1 MDKNF
6 IYWIVG
12 LIVTA
17 IFGVWGVVAAYKKK
31 QPIMK
36 TISAAERLQ
45 KVSDILSYGNRFQI
59 SLNDSTF
66 IFMPNGEG
74 IFGAGWVNLEWLE
87 LLKNFVRQNGDV
99 KLAPTAVGDEFYLT
113 DLITGANIRIP
124 LHPVKGMTIDKDGV
138 ALGHM
143 YIFTKY

>member
-1 MDKNF
+1 MDKDF

-12 LIVTA
+12 LIVTV
-17 IFGVWGVVAAYKKK
+17 IFGAWGVFASYKIK
-31 QPIMK
+31 QPKMK
-36 TISAAERLQ
+36 NLKADARIQ
-45 KVSDILSYGNRFQI
+45 KINELLYYGHRFI
-59 SLNDSTF
+59 GDLKGCAF
-66 IFMPNGEG
+66 IFTPNGE
-74 IFGAGWVNLEWLE
+74 IVFGAGWVNLEWLE
-87 LLKNFVRQNGDV
+87 LLENFVRQIGDV

-113 DLITGANIRIP
+113 DLITGRNIRIP

>member
-1 MDKNF
+1 M
-6 IYWIVG
+6 YWIVG

-31 QPIMK
+31 QPRMK
-36 TISAAERLQ
+36 TISADERLQ
-45 KVSDILSYGNRFQI
+45 KINEILSYHNQVCI
-59 SLNDSTF
+59 SLKSCAF
-66 IFMPNGEG
+66 IFMPNGEN
-74 IFGAGWVNLEWLE
+74 IFGAGWVNYEWLE

-113 DLITGANIRIP
+113 DLTTGTNIRIP